1 MAKEKLDYFALLRLL
16 GNGQFHSGEDIAKQI
31 AVSRANVWHYI
42 NELDKLDLF
51 DTPILRVRGRGYQLP
66 YPIDWLDAD
75 KIQQTLIT
83 QGVLFPFQ
91 IQVFNQLPS
100 TNTYLMQTHQTH
112 SGHVILTEWQTE
124 GRGRRGKQWQAK
136 IGGSL
141 TFSLLWRF
149 EQDAQRLAG
158 LSLVI
163 GIALVRALS
172 HFSIPVQLKWPNDLI
187 VNYQKLG
194 GILIELKGDLSG
206 PCDAVIGIG
215 LNIDLPRSLYETVDQ
230 PIIDLKKLTTALPTR
245 NDIVA
250 TILSEL
256 AVILPQFAQ
265 AGFAPFQEEWLTY
278 HAYTHRPVRLITT
291 REEEK
296 IVVIEGISDTGAL
309 IIRHQ
314 DTQKSE
320 TLFSGEVSLRPV
332 AESSS
337 LQ

>member
-42 NELDKLDLF
+42 NELDALGLF

-66 YPIDWLDAD
+66 YPIDWLNTDN
-75 KIQQTLIT
+75 IQCLLAEK
-83 QGVLFPFQ
+83 GVSVPFA

-100 TNTYLMQTHQTH
+100 TNTYLMHTHQTR
-112 SGHVILTEWQTE
+112 SGEVILTEWQTE

-172 HFSIPVQLKWPNDLI
+172 YFSIPVQLKWPNDLV
-187 VNYQKLG
+187 VNYHKLG

-230 PIIDLKKLTTALPTR
+230 PITDLKKLTETLPTR
-245 NDIVA
+245 NQLVA
-250 TILSEL
+250 EILSQL
-256 AVILPQFAQ
+256 AMILPQFSQ
-265 AGFAPFQEEWLTY
+265 AGFTPFREEWLSY
-278 HAYTHRPVRLITT
+278 HAYTNCPVRLITT

-296 IVVIEGISDTGAL
+296 IVMIEGVSETGAL
-309 IIRHQ
+309 MIRHH
-314 DTQKSE
+314 DTQQLE

-332 AESSS
+332 STA
-337 LQ
+337 